1 MRCITIRLGL
11 GQLIAELIR
20 HFLPGLDEEQ
30 IADLMEEVLPTSETK
45 PMQVDTE
52 ELRAVLEGDAVV
64 YEEQREGDFP
74 TGPRAMESEIA
85 EQAAKLRRAA
95 RKKNTSTSTQ
105 AAVAPEGQAAA
116 APGSADDATDAVA
129 KGHHWT
135 GKGSAHWTAQV
146 YVFVFF
152 VHNALTQQ
160 LIASLT

>member
-1 MRCITIRLGL
+1 M
-11 GQLIAELIR
+11 
-20 HFLPGLDEEQ
+20 
-30 IADLMEEVLPTSETK
+30 
-45 PMQVDTE
+45 
-52 ELRAVLEGDAVV
+52 
-64 YEEQREGDFP
+64 
-74 TGPRAMESEIA
+74 
-85 EQAAKLRRAA
+85 
-95 RKKNTSTSTQ
+95 
-105 AAVAPEGQAAA
+105 APEGQAAD